1 MLFNDNLN
9 YFKAQYRHIIF
20 YSIPFS
26 ILFIVRKRLNLIF
39 LILVSVACALL
50 SVF

>member
-1 MLFNDNLN
+1 MLFKDNLN

-20 YSIPFS
+20 YSIPLS

-39 LILVSVACALL
+39 LFLVLASCVVL
-50 SVF
+50 SIF

>member
-1 MLFNDNLN
+1 MLFKENLD

-20 YSIPFS
+20 YSIPPS

-39 LILVSVACALL
+39 LIFILLL
-50 SVF
+50 SILTTVF